1 MVMTRSAMLPL
12 GTLAPAF
19 SLPDVNGKAVSLDD
33 FADARA
39 TVVVFICNHCPFV
52 RHLRAALVELGKTCA
67 EQDVAVIG
75 INSNDYEQYP
85 DDTPARMRSEA
96 ATHRFTFPYL
106 LDADQTVA
114 KAYRAACT
122 PDFFVFDG
130 ERKLVYRGQFDDSRP
145 GNEITVSGGDVRAA
159 IDAVLA
165 GTGVAEA
172 QTPSLGCNIKWKP
185 GNAPEWVR

>member
-1 MVMTRSAMLPL
+1 MDLGRS
-12 GTLAPAF
+12 
-19 SLPDVNGKAVSLDD
+19 
-33 FADARA
+33 
-39 TVVVFICNHCPFV
+39 
-52 RHLRAALVELGKTCA
+52 CA
-67 EQDVAVIG
+67 EQDVAVIA

-96 ATHRFTFPYL
+96 ATYGFTFPYL

-114 KAYRAACT
+114 KAFQAACT

-159 IDAVLA
+159 VDAVLA
-165 GTGVAEA
+165 GKHVA
-172 QTPSLGCNIKWKP
+172 QVQSPSLGCNIKWKP
-185 GNAPEWVR
+185 GNAPAWAG